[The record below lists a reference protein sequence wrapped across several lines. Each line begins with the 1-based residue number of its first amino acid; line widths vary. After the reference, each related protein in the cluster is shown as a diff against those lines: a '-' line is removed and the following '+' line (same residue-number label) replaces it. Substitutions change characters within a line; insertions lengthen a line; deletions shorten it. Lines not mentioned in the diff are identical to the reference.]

1 MCMSS
6 ARSLPPHGHIHSVAG
21 VSRRSFIAAAG
32 SLLSDVCQAP
42 KPQPTTAAP
51 KRKSVRSELVF
62 ITRNGCVNTP
72 DMFNNLDD
80 ALRSLNLALDY
91 QVVSLG
97 RLPQSDPRTGY
108 PTPTVLYRGRDLFG
122 LPKPTSPFPEPT

>member
-1 MCMSS
+1 MSNVRGLTPEGHV
-6 ARSLPPHGHIHSVAG
+6 RSVTGM
-21 VSRRSFIAAAG
+21 SRRLFVAAVG
-32 SLLSDVCQAP
+32 SLLSGACQAR
-42 KPQPTTAAP
+42 KPQPVTAAP
-51 KRKSVRSELVF
+51 TRKSVRADLVF
-62 ITRNGCVNTP
+62 ITRDGCVNTP

-108 PTPTVLYRGRDLFG
+108 PTPTVLYRGRDVFG
-122 LPKPTSPFPEPT
+122 MPEPTPPFPEPT